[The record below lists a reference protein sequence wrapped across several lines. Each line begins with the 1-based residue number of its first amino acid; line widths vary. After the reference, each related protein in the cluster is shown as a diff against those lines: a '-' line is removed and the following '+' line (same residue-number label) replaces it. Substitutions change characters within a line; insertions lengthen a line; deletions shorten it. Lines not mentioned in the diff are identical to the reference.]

1 MIAVLGILVVAD
13 MWPVNKRFL
22 NDSNF
27 VTAKQ
32 NQSAFAMKPY
42 EQAILTD
49 KDPHFRVL
57 NLTTSTFNDARTSYY
72 LKSIGGYSAAK
83 LRRYQDIIDQYL
95 KDGYGC
101 Y

>member
-1 MIAVLGILVVAD
+1 MIAVLGVLVVAD

-22 NDSNF
+22 NESNF

-49 KDPHFRVL
+49 KDPFQ
-57 NLTTSTFNDARTSYY
+57 SAESYHQH
-72 LKSIGGYSAAK
+72 I
-83 LRRYQDIIDQYL
+83 
-95 KDGYGC
+95 
-101 Y
+101 